1 MGSRIYISFI
11 KYNKLFDISVIT
23 IVNIYLW
30 QIFLIGY
37 IRYASILLVLCCI
50 VYICILQKIK
60 INNNL
65 CYKILLSI
73 LVIVTIPSV
82 IYNFGVV
89 IKDTNSLSGFVNE
102 YILNAKMIFKDRK
115 TDKLEI
121 DGILGAIG
129 DDSLLPTMLNNGNK
143 IYNLEEW
150 VTITNDKT
158 QNMYNEKII
167 NKEIY
172 LPVDKK
178 TMDRKKDYLNRNNF
192 HILDESELIGNYT
205 FLSPTDK
212 LYLLKVIKTDYN

>member
-1 MGSRIYISFI
+1 M
-11 KYNKLFDISVIT
+11 
-23 IVNIYLW
+23 
-30 QIFLIGY
+30 
-37 IRYASILLVLCCI
+37 
-50 VYICILQKIK
+50 
-60 INNNL
+60 
-65 CYKILLSI
+65 
-73 LVIVTIPSV
+73 

-172 LPVDKK
+172 LPVDEK

-192 HILDESELIGNYT
+192 HILDEVELKGNYT